1 MTKAKTRKI
10 LLLPGDGIG
19 PEVVREVKKIIEWF
33 NKNKSLDFSFEEELI
48 GLSNQEI
55 DDFRN
60 ELGIENNIDQFYSS
74 ILDISET
81 ICFLTAGKKECRSW
95 ILKKGSSAVE
105 AAGKIHSDIA
115 RGFVRAEVVH
125 IDEILNYN
133 SEKEAKEKGIIKGEG
148 KNYIINSG
156 DVVNFLFSV

>member
-1 MTKAKTRKI
+1 M
-10 LLLPGDGIG
+10 
-19 PEVVREVKKIIEWF
+19 
-33 NKNKSLDFSFEEELI
+33 
-48 GLSNQEI
+48 
-55 DDFRN
+55 
-60 ELGIENNIDQFYSS
+60 
-74 ILDISET
+74 
-81 ICFLTAGKKECRSW
+81 
-95 ILKKGSSAVE
+95 KKGSSAVE